1 MRAPDNPANEPL
13 FEYTLMPLRIR
24 SRFAMADLQGIQLA
38 EPFSFTKGSRTMK
51 IPARAWPD
59 AHSFGTLLFD
69 VEEDPGQTKPLDDP
83 EIERLMIGHLA
94 RLMLANDSPS
104 EQFERLG
111 LQAFR

>member
-1 MRAPDNPANEPL
+1 MRAPNNPANEPL

-24 SRFAMADLQGIQLA
+24 SRFAMTDLQDIQLA
-38 EPFSFTKGSRTMK
+38 EPFSFTRGSRTMK

-69 VEEDPGQTKPLDDP
+69 VEVDPGQSHPLDDA
-83 EIERLMIGHLA
+83 EIEALMIDHMLRLMQE
-94 RLMLANDSPS
+94 NDSPL

-111 LQAFR
+111 LQSYL